1 MSYPTEEEVLLRWRD
16 LVLETDPDIIIGC
29 GARPTCCA
37 ASSLVLCVPVDS
49 TYKTL

>member
-29 GARPTCCA
+29 GQRPPHCA
-37 ASSLVLCVPVDS
+37 ANCMVLSVPAKRVQR
-49 TYKTL
+49 